1 MSLSE
6 AISIQLPIELRSK
19 GEKGRPKS
27 RGSAATTKDSDA
39 RKHGRPASRSSQKT
53 TMASLGMG

>member
-6 AISIQLPIELRSK
+6 AISIQLPIELRSR
-19 GEKGRPKS
+19 GEQSRPKS
-27 RGSAATTKDSDA
+27 RGSAATTKYSEV
-39 RKHGRPASRSSQKT
+39 RKYGRPGSRLSQKT